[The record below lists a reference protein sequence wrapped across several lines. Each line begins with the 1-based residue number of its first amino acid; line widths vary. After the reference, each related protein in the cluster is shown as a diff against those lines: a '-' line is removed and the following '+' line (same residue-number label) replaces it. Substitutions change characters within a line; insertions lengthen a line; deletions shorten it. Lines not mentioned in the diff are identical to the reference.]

1 MFTGIIRAVGAI
13 EKVELTGESES
24 ADLMRLSVTTP
35 AGFSAGLSGGES
47 ISVDGVCLTVV
58 EVTSDEL
65 TFDVIQETLN
75 LTTLG
80 NATEGANLNLER
92 SLKFGEEV
100 GGHILS
106 GHISCTGEIVGLVA
120 DSGVHDL
127 QIKVGQEWL
136 RYILEKG
143 FIAIDGISLTVGKT
157 DAETATFW
165 LHLIPETLERTTLP
179 SKGLEDHLNIEFDS
193 QTVATVDTIE
203 RIHGVNQ

>member
-1 MFTGIIRAVGAI
+1 MFTGIIRAVGSI
-13 EKVELTGESES
+13 TNS
-24 ADLMRLSVTTP
+24 ALKDDLMQLSVTTP
-35 AGFSAGLSGGES
+35 AGFSVGLSGGES

-58 EVTSDEL
+58 EVIGDEL
-65 TFDVIQETLN
+65 TFDVIQETIK

-80 NATEGANLNLER
+80 SATQGAKLNLER

-127 QIKVGQEWL
+127 QIKVPQEWL

-143 FIAIDGISLTVGKT
+143 FVAIDGISLTVGKT

-179 SKGLEDHLNIEFDS
+179 SKGLGDHLNIEFDS

>member
-1 MFTGIIRAVGAI
+1 MFTGIIRAVGSI
-13 EKVELTGESES
+13 TNSNLRD
-24 ADLMRLSVTTP
+24 DLMQLTVTTP
-35 AGFSAGLSGGES
+35 AGFSVGLSGGES

-58 EVTSDEL
+58 EVIGDKL
-65 TFDVIQETLN
+65 TFDVIQETLK
-75 LTTLG
+75 LTTLRS
-80 NATEGANLNLER
+80 ATQEAKLNLER

-127 QIKVGQEWL
+127 QIKVPQEWL

-143 FIAIDGISLTVGKT
+143 FVAIDGISLTVGKT

-179 SKGLEDHLNIEFDS
+179 SKGLGDHLNIEFDS

>member
-1 MFTGIIRAVGAI
+1 MFTGIIRAVGSI
-13 EKVELTGESES
+13 TNS
-24 ADLMRLSVTTP
+24 ALKDDLMQLSVTTP
-35 AGFSAGLSGGES
+35 AGFSVGLSGGES

-58 EVTSDEL
+58 EVIGDEL
-65 TFDVIQETLN
+65 TFDVIQETVK

-80 NATEGANLNLER
+80 SATQGAKLNLER

-127 QIKVGQEWL
+127 QIKVPQEWL

-143 FIAIDGISLTVGKT
+143 FVAIDGISLTVGKT

-179 SKGLEDHLNIEFDS
+179 SKGLGDHLNIEFDS